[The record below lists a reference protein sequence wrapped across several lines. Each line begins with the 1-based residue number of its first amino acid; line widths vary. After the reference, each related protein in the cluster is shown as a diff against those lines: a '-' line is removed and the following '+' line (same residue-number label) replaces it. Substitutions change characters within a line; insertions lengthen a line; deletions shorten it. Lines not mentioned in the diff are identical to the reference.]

1 MLGAAARWPSASATA
16 GFRAWRN
23 GRTIATDVSQGPW
36 NWIAGQRSAPVD
48 SLGDW
53 SNIEPR
59 TGRVLSAIPMSG
71 PREVDRAVTAAQ
83 KAFPAWSQLIGS
95 ERGRFLS
102 AAALKMREN
111 LEDIARLDVIDNGK
125 PIWEAR
131 LDMETVIGSLE
142 YYGGLAAAWNGQHV
156 RMPNGSFALVT
167 REPYGV
173 VGGVGAWNYPLQT
186 CTWKVAPALACG
198 NTFVYKPSQLTP
210 ITAVILGEILKEVG
224 VPDGVFNVIQ
234 GDGSTGALL
243 TEHPGCSKL
252 SFTGSVPTGVKI
264 MQAGAVGIRNV
275 TLELGGKS
283 PLIIFDDA
291 NLRNAVKGAL
301 MANFLTQGEV
311 CSNGTRV
318 FVQKGIYD
326 EFLREFVKQAKNM
339 KAGDPLADD
348 TTIGATINEDHA
360 LKVLGFIDRARK
372 DGVKVECGGER
383 IHLQGELANGYYLSP
398 CVITNCTDSMEIAR
412 EEVFGSVACVFPF
425 ATEEEV
431 IQRANDTRFGLAG
444 GVFTNDLTR
453 AHRVINAL
461 EAGTCWINTFNL
473 APSEVPF
480 GGYKMSGIGRE
491 NGTVAMEFYSQMK
504 TIYVEMNDV
513 DCGPLFQD

>member
-1 MLGAAARWPSASATA
+1 MWGASCARGATSSAGWP
-16 GFRAWRN
+16 GMRA
-23 GRTIATDVSQGPW
+23 IATDVTHGPW
-36 NWIAGQRSAPVD
+36 NWLAGQRTTPLDA
-48 SLGDW
+48 LGNW
-53 SNIEPR
+53 ANIEPR
-59 TGRVLSAIPMSG
+59 SGRVLASIPMSG
-71 PREVDRAVTAAQ
+71 PQEVDRAVTTAQ
-83 KAFPAWSQLIGS
+83 AAFPAWSRLSGT

-102 AAALKMREN
+102 AAALKMREH

-142 YYGGLAAAWNGQHV
+142 YYGALAASFNGQHV
-156 RMPNGSFALVT
+156 RMPDGSFALVT

-186 CTWKVAPALACG
+186 CTWKAAPALACG
-198 NTFVYKPSQLTP
+198 NTFVYKPSQFTP

-243 TEHPGCSKL
+243 TQHPGCSKL
-252 SFTGSVPTGVKI
+252 SFTGSVPTGIKI
-264 MQAGAVGIRNV
+264 MQAGAVGVRNV

-283 PLIIFDDA
+283 PLIVFDDA
-291 NLRNAVKGAL
+291 NLKNAVKGAL

-318 FVQKGIYD
+318 FVQKGIYGK
-326 EFLREFVKQAKNM
+326 FLHEFVNQAQKM
-339 KAGDPLADD
+339 KAGDPLAED
-348 TTIGATINEDHA
+348 TTIGATINEEHA
-360 LKVLGFIDRARK
+360 QKVLGFIERAK
-372 DGVKVECGGER
+372 KEGVTVECGGER
-383 IHLQGELANGYYLSP
+383 IQLES
-398 CVITNCTDSMEIAR
+398 
-412 EEVFGSVACVFPF
+412 
-425 ATEEEV
+425 
-431 IQRANDTRFGLAG
+431 

-480 GGYKMSGIGRE
+480 GGVKMSGIGRE

-513 DCGPLFQD
+513 DCGLLYQD